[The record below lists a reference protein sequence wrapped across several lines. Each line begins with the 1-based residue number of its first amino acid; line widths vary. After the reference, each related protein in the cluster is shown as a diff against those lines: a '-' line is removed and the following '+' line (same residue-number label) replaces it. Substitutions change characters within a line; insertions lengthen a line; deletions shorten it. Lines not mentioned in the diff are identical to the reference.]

1 MILVD
6 SSVWIDFFRGIDTA
20 QTDRLYSWID
30 TKQLGVGDL
39 VLVEVLQGCDKDK
52 EFGLVRL
59 NLEKLERVEIAGW
72 DVALQAAT
80 YYRTLRGLG
89 ITVRKT
95 IDSLIATRCIM
106 DGHQLLF
113 SDRDFIPFVT
123 HFGLRDAMVEPI

>member
-1 MILVD
+1 MVLVD
-6 SSVWIDFFRGIDTA
+6 SSVWIDYFRGIDTA
-20 QTDRLYSWID
+20 QTDKLYSWID
-30 TKQLGVGDL
+30 IKRIGVGDL
-39 VLVEVLQGCDKDK
+39 VLVEVLQGFDTDK
-52 EFGLVRL
+52 EFGVARL
-59 NLEKLERVEIAGW
+59 SLEQLFRVEIAGW